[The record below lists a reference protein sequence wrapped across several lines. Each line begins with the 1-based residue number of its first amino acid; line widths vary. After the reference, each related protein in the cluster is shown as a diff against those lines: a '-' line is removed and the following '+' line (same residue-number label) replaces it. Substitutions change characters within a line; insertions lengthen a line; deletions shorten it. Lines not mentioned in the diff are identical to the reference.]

1 MKKVLFILAFIS
13 MAALANA
20 QFVISAQLG
29 GSYFNG
35 FSSSESIHQ
44 TVSPDTG
51 IDTVIYGFGDTVHFD
66 KPLALSGGIKIGYQ
80 TRKMQ
85 FGIAAIF
92 SFSHLHA
99 EQTAAEYY
107 AANPNTEVVKP
118 SIAVRYKDYVG
129 WYKQYR
135 TSYTIAPYVRY
146 ELIQLGDVTFFA
158 ELNGYFTKVNNAKH
172 HDFLDWY
179 YREMHNTIDTSFTI
193 PESSTSLGA
202 KIVPGLCWQLS
213 PHCSVDLYFDIMAFS
228 FDYTTVYKRTII
240 DEYDYTTLP
249 RVLARRTTIDAT
261 TTSTEMGFAV
271 TGSPLLSNR
280 NWVRVG
286 FNYTF

>member
-13 MAALANA
+13 IAALGNA
-20 QFVISAQLG
+20 QFVVSAQLG

-35 FSSSESIHQ
+35 GSSSEFIHQ
-44 TVSPDTG
+44 TISADTG
-51 IDTVIYGFGDTVHFD
+51 NDTVLSGRSDTINFD
-66 KPLALSGGIKIGYQ
+66 KPLSLTGGIKIGYQ

-85 FGIAAIF
+85 FGIAASF

-99 EQTAAEYY
+99 EQTALEYY
-107 AANPNTEVVKP
+107 NANPNTEIVKP
-118 SIAVRYKDYVG
+118 AVADKYKDYIG

-135 TSYTIAPYVRY
+135 TSFTIAPYIRY

-158 ELNGYFTKVNNAKH
+158 ELNGYFTKVNNATH

-179 YREMHNTIDTSFTI
+179 YREMHNTIDTTFII
-193 PESSTSLGA
+193 PENSTSIGA
-202 KIVPGLCWQLS
+202 KITPGLCWQLS
-213 PHCSVDLYFDIMAFS
+213 PHCSVDLYFDIMAFT
-228 FDYTTVYKRTII
+228 FDHTTIYKRTVI

-261 TTSTEMGFAV
+261 TTTTEMGFAV
-271 TGSPLLSNR
+271 TGSPLLTNR

>member
-1 MKKVLFILAFIS
+1 MKKILFTLAFFS
-13 MAALANA
+13 LATLAHA
-20 QFVISAQLG
+20 QFVVSAQLG

-35 FSSSESIHQ
+35 SSSSESIRQ
-44 TVSPDTG
+44 TISQDTG
-51 IDTVIYGFGDTVHFD
+51 NDTVIYGFGDTVHFD
-66 KPLALSGGIKIGYQ
+66 KPLSLSGGIKIGYQ

-92 SFSHLHA
+92 SFSHLEA
-99 EQTAAEYY
+99 EQSATEYY
-107 AANPNTEVVKP
+107 AANPNTEVVNP
-118 SIAVRYKDYVG
+118 YFAPRYKDYTG

-135 TSYTIAPYVRY
+135 TSYTIAPYIRY
-146 ELIQLGDVTFFA
+146 ELIQLGDLTFFA
-158 ELNGYFTKVNNAKH
+158 ELNGYYTKVNNARH

-179 YREMHNTIDTSFTI
+179 YREMHNTIDTSFVI
-193 PESSTSLGA
+193 PESSVSMGA
-202 KIVPGLCWQLS
+202 KITPGLSWQLS
-213 PHCSVDLYFDIMAFS
+213 PHCNIDLYLDVLAFT
-228 FDYTTVYKRTII
+228 FDYTVLSKRTVI

-271 TGSPLLSNR
+271 TGSPLVNNR
-280 NWVRVG
+280 NWIRVG

>member
-1 MKKVLFILAFIS
+1 MKKILFILAFLSI
-13 MAALANA
+13 AALGNA
-20 QFVISAQLG
+20 QFVVSAQLG

-35 FSSSESIHQ
+35 TSSAESIRQ
-44 TVSPDTG
+44 TISPATGNDT
-51 IDTVIYGFGDTVHFD
+51 TIYGSDTANFD
-66 KPLALSGGIKIGYQ
+66 KPFSLSGGIKIGYQ

-85 FGIAAIF
+85 FGIAACF
-92 SFSHLHA
+92 SFNHLYA
-99 EQTAAEYY
+99 EQTALEYY
-107 AANPNTEVVKP
+107 NANPNTEIVKP
-118 SIAVRYKDYVG
+118 ELSIKYDDYVG

-135 TSYTIAPYVRY
+135 TSYSIMPYVRY

-158 ELNGYFTKVNNAKH
+158 ELDGYYTKVNNAKH

-179 YREMHNTIDTSFTI
+179 FYEMHTTIDTSFTI
-193 PESSTSLGA
+193 PESSVSMGA
-202 KIVPGLCWQLS
+202 KIIPGLCWQLS
-213 PHCSVDLYFDIMAFS
+213 PHCSVDLFFDIMALS
-228 FDYTTVYKRTII
+228 FDYTVLSKQTVI

-249 RVLARRTTIDAT
+249 RVLARRTTIDET

-271 TGSPLLSNR
+271 TGSPLLTNR